1 MPVVIEAPAPVPAP
15 TPAVQA
21 SPLPVVVAAQ
31 AVNAGM
37 LSGVTPT
44 LPSLSVGGL
53 NYTAV
58 GDAGATPTSA
68 PGAAAGGERLPA
80 TQGLGAG
87 RDVKFLSVFVVSG
100 GIQMPPAAVGANATA
115 SAPDAAK

>member
-1 MPVVIEAPAPVPAP
+1 M
-15 TPAVQA
+15 QA
-21 SPLPVVVAAQ
+21 SAIPVVVATQ

-37 LSGVTPT
+37 MTGVTPE

-58 GDAGATPTSA
+58 ADAGGGQASTT
-68 PGAAAGGERLPA
+68 GAAAGEGDRLPVS
-80 TQGLGAG
+80 QGLGAG

-100 GIQMPPAAVGANATA
+100 GIQMPPAAADANATPG
-115 SAPDAAK
+115 APGTPAAAK

>member
-1 MPVVIEAPAPVPAP
+1 M
-15 TPAVQA
+15 
-21 SPLPVVVAAQ
+21 VAAQ

-37 LSGVTPT
+37 MSGVTPE

-58 GDAGATPTSA
+58 ADAGATPTST
-68 PGAAAGGERLPA
+68 AGSASADGDRLPA
-80 TQGLGAG
+80 SQGLGAG

-100 GIQMPPAAVGANATA
+100 GIQMPPGASTGANATPP
-115 SAPDAAK
+115 APDAAK